1 MKILFNMT
9 QKHIETKINMRKTCT
24 QTPKK
29 GKFPIGVAN
38 FIQRKTSYGFGGP
51 HETVWH
57 QKSIHYQVW

>member
-1 MKILFNMT
+1 
-9 QKHIETKINMRKTCT
+9 MRKTCT

-51 HETVWH
+51 HETV
-57 QKSIHYQVW
+57 